1 MRAMQY
7 ANGEEVRLGDI
18 IDVGE
23 GNGPRLRVVVIPK
36 LSQAA
41 EGFDLREW
49 ATLGGGILGQD
60 VKTGGLVVLSEIDS
74 NEDLLVQR
82 A

>member
-1 MRAMQY
+1 MQY

-23 GNGPRLRVVVIPK
+23 GNGPRVRVVAIPR

-41 EGFDLREW
+41 EGFDVREW
-49 ATLGGGILGQD
+49 VTLGDGILAQD
-60 VKTGGLVVLSEIDS
+60 VKTGGLVALSEI
-74 NEDLLVQR
+74 NPYEHLLVQR